1 MEECKVCGRKNPIE
15 GANFC
20 YYCGAALTDRGGLS
34 AVEPQERKAEE
45 WRTEARGGYEPEG
58 DVSAA
63 KSEEPQFTK
72 WKCFG
77 LLCLT
82 LIPVYGWLVLLGWLV
97 YTLANPTVSK
107 ERREVAKGALFFV
120 ALLVI
125 LVIAFS
131 AYMAQNPDYFD
142 QLMGSY
148 TNLYG
153 SGQ

>member
-1 MEECKVCGRKNPIE
+1 MEECKVCGRRNPIE

-20 YYCGAALTDRGGLS
+20 YYCGAELSDRGGLS
-34 AVEPQERKAEE
+34 AETAQEQKAEIFPGYASAD
-45 WRTEARGGYEPEG
+45 ARSGEP
-58 DVSAA
+58 S
-63 KSEEPQFTK
+63 SQPQFTK

-82 LIPVYGWLVLLGWLV
+82 LIPVYGWLVILGWLV
-97 YTLANPTVSK
+97 YTLANPTISN
-107 ERREVAKGALFFV
+107 ERREVAKGILFFV

-125 LVIAFS
+125 LIIAFS
-131 AYMAQNPDYFD
+131 AYIAQNPDYVD